1 MWQGLKDT
9 AAHYWHGSKL
19 LAADIRIAGKLLGRV
34 ASARALTRREHNLLV
49 RVCADIARIV
59 PLAFFVLVPMME
71 FALPFAIRL
80 FPNLLPSTFTEKRH
94 IEEQRKKLLKVRME
108 MGKLLQHTLD
118 ERAAQVTREERAR
131 ERKKSETQAPEIAPQ
146 VPDGINSDVREFM
159 VRMKEGGRAASSSEL
174 IGIMKGFKD
183 NVTLDH
189 LYRDQLVAMAQF
201 LGMNHFAPTALLRY
215 QLRQRLRK
223 LRNEDRDIHWE
234 GVHSISEAELRQ
246 DLRHRGLPTSHMSP
260 EEMRAAL
267 KDWLRLSQ
275 VREIPYSLLIMTNM
289 LHFAGT
295 RLEQKE
301 RARLTSAD
309 DDASIDLAAAQA
321 ALSSL
326 PVEMAAKSTL
336 VEEVSNDEK
345 LETLE
350 REERLIEEERLV
362 QDTPAKP
369 ADISATVEDDDVDED
384 TAPQP
389 ESTKDSDSET
399 ISDEA
404 EGQTRLTREQVAD
417 LAEAMDTMIDSP
429 LSAEKLEMEELKA
442 EREKSRMSIEEAKR
456 GSQTVAML
464 DSRVNSMLERIRQ
477 EMADSEETIGDSFH
491 KLDLDG
497 DGILTYAELVAALE
511 EIKLEKRPDAKAF
524 QELLLKMD
532 KDGDGQIA
540 VSDFRRVM
548 KEMQMKA
555 VPLKGEA

>member
-295 RLEQKE
+295 RQEQKE

-532 KDGDGQIA
+532 TDGDGQIA